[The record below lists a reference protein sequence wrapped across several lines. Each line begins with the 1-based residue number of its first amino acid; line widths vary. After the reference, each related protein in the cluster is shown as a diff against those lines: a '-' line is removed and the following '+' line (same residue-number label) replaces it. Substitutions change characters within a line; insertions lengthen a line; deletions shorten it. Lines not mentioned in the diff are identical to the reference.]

1 MMIIIVIIRLAIA
14 PRDTTQQPAYAL
26 DSTLK
31 KFYSGQL
38 NRFKLNKSSSL
49 LAPLNEDLNKKL
61 LKEIE
66 SIKPDHEQR
75 KLAIEVR
82 NLEKKNNVD
91 MCRYYGL

>member
-1 MMIIIVIIRLAIA
+1 MRSIQFVFFNFKYRLAISPKDSNNA
-14 PRDTTQQPAYAL
+14 QYSL

-38 NRFKLNKSSSL
+38 NRFKLNKTTNSL

-75 KLAIEVR
+75 KLAIEV
-82 NLEKKNNVD
+82 NYFNFNCLLN
-91 MCRYYGL
+91 